1 MLETLRNLSGKA
13 KAGIIGGVVLLAAAG
28 IGVGVWQPWNQPE
41 DLPDEPDD
49 QRQEELREP
58 EKKPDKGLSLQVSGE
73 KVPCVLYEG
82 DGWSIYVPEAWTT
95 EKLGEN
101 GGLFASPD
109 GAQLSVRFEPESVYT
124 GSFVNLSAAGDG
136 KLLQFYS
143 GSGQGSPVVEG
154 SASQAKWD
162 QYDRLFV
169 AMARTL
175 TVGDETPFAEN
186 YVIPVEPDWETAE
199 GMTVL
204 YLDKDGYIVDGQ
216 VQAEIERNME
226 SWPVEDREVYTGQ
239 YRINSL
245 AWAGS
250 YTGLAKDGF
259 VDVFRADV
267 QYRVAEGANP
277 EGAAV
282 ANGWASRGDGIYL
295 ALTHDGGTVSR
306 TQGSA
311 SGLEKGWAGLAAELS
326 GS

>member
-1 MLETLRNLSGKA
+1 
-13 KAGIIGGVVLLAAAG
+13 
-28 IGVGVWQPWNQPE
+28 
-41 DLPDEPDD
+41 
-49 QRQEELREP
+49 
-58 EKKPDKGLSLQVSGE
+58 
-73 KVPCVLYEG
+73 
-82 DGWSIYVPEAWTT
+82 
-95 EKLGEN
+95 
-101 GGLFASPD
+101 
-109 GAQLSVRFEPESVYT
+109 
-124 GSFVNLSAAGDG
+124 
-136 KLLQFYS
+136 
-143 GSGQGSPVVEG
+143 
-154 SASQAKWD
+154 
-162 QYDRLFV
+162 
-169 AMARTL
+169 MARTL

>member
-49 QRQEELREP
+49 QRQEELQEP

-82 DGWSIYVPEAWTT
+82 DGWSIYVPEEWTT
-95 EKLGEN
+95 EKLGKN

-175 TVGDETPFAEN
+175 TAGQGKRQF
-186 YVIPVEPDWETAE
+186 IP
-199 GMTVL
+199 
-204 YLDKDGYIVDGQ
+204 
-216 VQAEIERNME
+216 
-226 SWPVEDREVYTGQ
+226 
-239 YRINSL
+239 
-245 AWAGS
+245 
-250 YTGLAKDGF
+250 
-259 VDVFRADV
+259 
-267 QYRVAEGANP
+267 
-277 EGAAV
+277 
-282 ANGWASRGDGIYL
+282 
-295 ALTHDGGTVSR
+295 
-306 TQGSA
+306 
-311 SGLEKGWAGLAAELS
+311 
-326 GS
+326 